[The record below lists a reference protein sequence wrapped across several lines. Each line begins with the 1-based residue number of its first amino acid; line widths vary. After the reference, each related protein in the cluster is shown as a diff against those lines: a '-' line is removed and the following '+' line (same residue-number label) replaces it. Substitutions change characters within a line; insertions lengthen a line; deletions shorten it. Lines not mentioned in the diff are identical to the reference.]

1 MTLDAD
7 LSSRA
12 APFAEPRRRTLAI
25 SPPTG
30 PAELAALEFGDPD
43 RPLDVVFL
51 HANGFNAGTY
61 RSVLGPLSDRL
72 HILAI
77 DQQGHGRSAQRASS
91 EGRRNWTDLR
101 DDLVA
106 LLDALPGG
114 PVVLAGHSLGGAAS
128 LFATAMRQQRVR
140 GLAMFDPVLL
150 ARETMADIL
159 AGRGIDFENSP
170 MATGARRR
178 RAVFASREAAVESYR
193 GRGAFKT
200 WPEASLLDYVVDG
213 FRERPD
219 GDVELACA
227 PEWEA
232 SNFASHALDPW
243 PVMGQIEVPTV
254 VLRAEIGSTCHLLD
268 RSPFPPE
275 NKRVRVE
282 IVPGTTHFLPIERPD
297 VVRQTLLEL
306 AA

>member
-7 LSSRA
+7 LSSRT

-43 RPLDVVFL
+43 SPPDVVFL
-51 HANGFNAGTY
+51 HANGFNAGAY
-61 RSVLGPLSDRL
+61 RSVLGPLADRL
-72 HILAI
+72 HILEV

-106 LLDALPGG
+106 LLDSLPGG

-128 LFATAMRQQRVR
+128 LFATGMRPDRVK

-150 ARETMADIL
+150 ASETMADIL
-159 AGRGIDFENSP
+159 AGRGPDFENGP
-170 MATGARRR
+170 MVLGARRR
-178 RAVFASREAAVESYR
+178 QAVFASREAAIDRYR

-219 GDVELACA
+219 GEVELACA
-227 PEWEA
+227 PDWEA

-243 PVMGQIEVPTV
+243 PVMGQIQVPTV
-254 VLRAEIGSTCHLLD
+254 VLRAETGSTCHLLD

-275 NKRVRVE
+275 NQRVRVE
-282 IVPGTTHFLPIERPD
+282 ITPGTTHFLPIERPD
-297 VVRQTLLEL
+297 VVRQALLEL
-306 AA
+306 AS

>member
-7 LSSRA
+7 LSSRT

-43 RPLDVVFL
+43 SPPDVVFL
-51 HANGFNAGTY
+51 HANGFNAGAY
-61 RSVLGPLSDRL
+61 RSVLGPLADRL
-72 HILAI
+72 HILAV

-101 DDLVA
+101 DDLVS
-106 LLDALPGG
+106 LLDSLPGG

-128 LFATAMRQQRVR
+128 LFATGMRPDRVK

-150 ARETMADIL
+150 ASETMADIL
-159 AGRGIDFENSP
+159 AGRGPDFENGP
-170 MATGARRR
+170 MVLGARRR
-178 RAVFASREAAVESYR
+178 QAVFASREAAIDRYR

-219 GDVELACA
+219 GEVELACA
-227 PEWEA
+227 PDWEA

-243 PVMGQIEVPTV
+243 PVMGQIQVPTV
-254 VLRAEIGSTCHLLD
+254 VLRAETGSTCHLLD

-275 NKRVRVE
+275 NQRVRVE
-282 IVPGTTHFLPIERPD
+282 ITPGTTHFLPIERPD
-297 VVRQTLLEL
+297 VVRQALLEL
-306 AA
+306 AS